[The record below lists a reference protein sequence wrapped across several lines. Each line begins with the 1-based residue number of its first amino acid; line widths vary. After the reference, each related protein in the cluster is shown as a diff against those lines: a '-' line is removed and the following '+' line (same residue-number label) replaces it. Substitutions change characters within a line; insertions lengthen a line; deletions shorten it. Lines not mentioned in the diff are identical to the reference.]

1 MRLAAQAKMGYYPT
15 PASVVSRISDI
26 LVREGTGTIRLLDP
40 CAGEGDAIKHIG
52 EALKGE
58 TYGIELDKDRGRRAR
73 ENLTQCLITDYET
86 TRISHQAFSLL
97 YLNPPYDWALKND
110 EVSARERYERTFLR
124 NTIKYLIPHGIL
136 VYLIPQSRLDKGI
149 ARILSYRLKDVR
161 VFRFPDEDYR
171 SFKQMVIF
179 GIVKKRPEPD
189 DELGRYLIN
198 VGQGQAVIPSLDN
211 ADCIYTVPP
220 SPVVKNFLFRTTR
233 IDPEELALEIEQHG
247 LKGTIDRMVSPLS
260 LSERIQP
267 IMPLRHGHLAQ
278 LLACGMMNG
287 VVFDKDGGNPLL
299 VKGNTKKVA
308 DIRREHEDGKER
320 VIETD
325 RIVITINAIN
335 ENGELITI
343 T

>member
-40 CAGEGDAIKHIG
+40 CAGEGHALKHIG
-52 EALKGE
+52 ESLNGE
-58 TYGIELDKDRGRRAR
+58 TYGIELDKERGRRAR

-86 TRISHQAFSLL
+86 TRISNQAFSLL
-97 YLNPPYDWALKND
+97 YLNPPYDWAIKND
-110 EVSARERYERTFLR
+110 EVSASERYERTFLR
-124 NTIKYLIPHGIL
+124 NTIKYLISNGIL

-149 ARILSYRLKDVR
+149 ATILSYRLKDVR

-171 SFKQMVIF
+171 SFKQVVIF
-179 GIVKKRPEPD
+179 GVVKKRPEPD
-189 DELGRYLIN
+189 DELGRYLKEA
-198 VGQGQAVIPSLDN
+198 GQGQTIIPSLDN
-211 ADCIYTVPP
+211 ADCTYTVPV
-220 SPVVKNFLFRTTR
+220 SPFVKTFLFRTTQ
-233 IDPEELALEIEQHG
+233 IDPQELALEIEQHG
-247 LKGTIDRMVSPLS
+247 LRGTIDRMVSPLS

-287 VVFDKDGGNPLL
+287 VVVDKEGDNPLL
-299 VKGNTKKVA
+299 VKGITKKVV
-308 DIRREHEDGKER
+308 DIRTEHEDGKER

-335 ENGELITI
+335 EKGDLITI